1 MNHFKCK
8 ANTSCERRDLP
19 ENTPAMCVCAK
30 ESMDPAWTPAYLQT
44 LRDYKK
50 QQDANEALDNDGA
63 RRVIAMI
70 GKMNEDAA

>member
-1 MNHFKCK
+1 
-8 ANTSCERRDLP
+8 
-19 ENTPAMCVCAK
+19 VCAK

-50 QQDANEALDNDGA
+50 QQDATEALDNDGA

-70 GKMNEDAA
+70 GKMHEDAA